1 MTIMTFSDASE
12 VIEALREWGFI
23 EMDIMQVIE
32 GIEAGDY
39 SLGDVADLISSLE
52 EGDDDEAFMNAAHLG
67 LA

>member
-1 MTIMTFSDASE
+1 MSVMTVSDVSE
-12 VIEALREWGFI
+12 VIEGLREWGFV
-23 EMDIMQVIE
+23 EMDILQVVE
-32 GIEAGDY
+32 GIEAGVY